1 LDWIRELAHN
11 TNLPI
16 IAAFFLGIMTALA
29 PCPLAT
35 NIAALSYVSRR
46 LNHKKDTIYAS
57 LLYVAGRIVAYTLV
71 GALLIYAGLGSAAVS
86 RFLQK
91 YSEWFLGPL
100 LIIFG
105 LIMLDVIKVSIFKGR
120 VTAFFQKKVG
130 DRGLLVDRPIY
141 SLTLG

>member
-1 LDWIRELAHN
+1 
-11 TNLPI
+11 
-16 IAAFFLGIMTALA
+16 
-29 PCPLAT
+29 
-35 NIAALSYVSRR
+35 
-46 LNHKKDTIYAS
+46 
-57 LLYVAGRIVAYTLV
+57 
-71 GALLIYAGLGSAAVS
+71 
-86 RFLQK
+86 
-91 YSEWFLGPL
+91 